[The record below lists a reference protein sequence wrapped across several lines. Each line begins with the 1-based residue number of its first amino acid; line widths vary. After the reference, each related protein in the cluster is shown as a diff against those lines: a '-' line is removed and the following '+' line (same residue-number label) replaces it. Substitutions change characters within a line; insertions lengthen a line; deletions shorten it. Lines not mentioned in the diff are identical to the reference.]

1 MAATTARRV
10 RIAATATAVL
20 MGGSLLGASAA
31 QASTTAVQGSTPKAS
46 DTAAWPKKPYG
57 IVTARSG
64 LNVRQYPSTDSS
76 VKYVLPFGA
85 KRGLDCKVRAQIIDG
100 NPFWYK
106 LRDSNYWISARYVH
120 NVGHVK
126 LCKDVHRSALTNS
139 AKAQKAM
146 G

>member
-10 RIAATATAVL
+10 RIAATASAVL
-20 MGGSLLGASAA
+20 LGGSLLGASTAE
-31 QASTTAVQGSTPKAS
+31 ASMSAGTVAV
-46 DTAAWPKKPYG
+46 PKKPYG
-57 IVTARSG
+57 IVTAHSG

-76 VKYVLPFGA
+76 VKYVLPYGA
-85 KRGLDCKVRAQIIDG
+85 KRGLDCKIRAQVIAG

-126 LCKDVHRSALTNS
+126 LCKDVHTSALNGT
-139 AKAQKAM
+139 AKAEKAM

>member
-10 RIAATATAVL
+10 RIAATACAVL
-20 MGGSLLGASAA
+20 MGGSLLGASTA
-31 QASTTAVQGSTPKAS
+31 QASPAA
-46 DTAAWPKKPYG
+46 DTVAYPKKPYG
-57 IVTARSG
+57 IVLAHSG

-76 VKYVLPFGA
+76 VKYVLPYHA
-85 KRGLDCKVRAQIIDG
+85 KRGLDCKIRAQVING
-100 NPFWYK
+100 NPYWYK

-126 LCKDVHRSALTNS
+126 LCKDKHPSAMNDS
-139 AKAQKAM
+139 AKAREAM

>member
-10 RIAATATAVL
+10 RIAATASAVL
-20 MGGSLLGASAA
+20 LGGSLLGASGAEANDSAVAA
-31 QASTTAVQGSTPKAS
+31 HPH
-46 DTAAWPKKPYG
+46 KPYG
-57 IVTARSG
+57 IVTAKSG

-76 VKYVLPFGA
+76 VKYVLPFKA
-85 KRGLDCKVRAQIIDG
+85 KRGLDCKIRAQVIDH

-106 LRDSNYWISARYVH
+106 LRDSNYWVSARYVH

-126 LCKDVHRSALTNS
+126 LCKDKYPSALTNS

>member
-10 RIAATATAVL
+10 RIAATASAVL
-20 MGGSLLGASAA
+20 LGGSLLGASTAEASAA
-31 QASTTAVQGSTPKAS
+31 GTVAVPH
-46 DTAAWPKKPYG
+46 KPYG
-57 IVTARSG
+57 IVTAMSG

-76 VKYVLPFGA
+76 VKYVLPYHA
-85 KRGLDCKVRAQIIDG
+85 KRGLDCKIRAQVIAG

-106 LRDSNYWISARYVH
+106 LRNSNYWISARYVH

-126 LCKDVHRSALTNS
+126 LCKDAHPSSLTDSAR
-139 AKAQKAM
+139 ARQAM

>member
-10 RIAATATAVL
+10 RIAATASAVL
-20 MGGSLLGASAA
+20 MGGSLLGASTA
-31 QASTTAVQGSTPKAS
+31 QASPSADTVAVPA
-46 DTAAWPKKPYG
+46 KPYG

-76 VKYVLPFGA
+76 VKYVLPYHA
-85 KRGLDCKVRAQIIDG
+85 KRGLDCKIRAQVING
-100 NPFWYK
+100 NPYWYK

-126 LCKDVHRSALTNS
+126 LCKDKYPSAMNDS
-139 AKAQKAM
+139 AKAREAM

>member
-10 RIAATATAVL
+10 RIAATASAVL

-31 QASTTAVQGSTPKAS
+31 QAAPTVSPETAPAAS
-46 DTAAWPKKPYG
+46 EAAWPKKPYG

-76 VKYVLPFGA
+76 VKYVLPHGA
-85 KRGLDCKVRAQIIDG
+85 KRGLDCKIRAQVIKG
-100 NPFWYK
+100 NPYWYK
-106 LRDSNYWISARYVH
+106 LRNSNYWISARYVK
-120 NVGHVK
+120 NIGHVK
-126 LCKDVHRSALTNS
+126 LCKDVRPSALNNS
-139 AKAQKAM
+139 EKARKAM

>member
-10 RIAATATAVL
+10 RIAATASAVL
-20 MGGSLLGASAA
+20 LSGSLLGASAA
-31 QASTTAVQGSTPKAS
+31 DATTSLDPH
-46 DTAAWPKKPYG
+46 KPFG
-57 IVTARSG
+57 IVTAKSG

-85 KRGLDCKVRAQIIDG
+85 KRGLDCKIRAQLIDH

-106 LRDSNYWISARYVH
+106 LRNSNYWVSARYVH

-126 LCKDVHRSALTNS
+126 LCKDRFGSAMNDS
-139 AKAQKAM
+139 AKAQNAK

>member
-10 RIAATATAVL
+10 RIAATASAVL
-20 MGGSLLGASAA
+20 LGGSLLGASTA
-31 QASTTAVQGSTPKAS
+31 QASSSAEPS
-46 DTAAWPKKPYG
+46 AWPQKPYG
-57 IVTARSG
+57 VVTAKSG

-76 VKYVLPFGA
+76 VKYVLPYHA
-85 KRGLDCKVRAQIIDG
+85 KRGLDCKIRAQIING
-100 NPFWYK
+100 NPYWYK

-126 LCKDVHRSALTNS
+126 LCKDRYPSSLTDS
-139 AKAQKAM
+139 PKAREAM

>member
-10 RIAATATAVL
+10 RIAATASAVL
-20 MGGSLLGASAA
+20 LSGSLLGASAA
-31 QASTTAVQGSTPKAS
+31 DATTSLDPH
-46 DTAAWPKKPYG
+46 KPFG
-57 IVTARSG
+57 IVTAKSG

-85 KRGLDCKVRAQIIDG
+85 KRGLDCKVRAQLIDH
-100 NPFWYK
+100 NPYWYK
-106 LRDSNYWISARYVH
+106 LRKSNYWVSARYVH

-126 LCKDVHRSALTNS
+126 LCKDRFHSAMTDS
-139 AKAQKAM
+139 AKARNAM

>member
-10 RIAATATAVL
+10 RIAATASAIL
-20 MGGSLLGASAA
+20 MGGSLLGASTA
-31 QASTTAVQGSTPKAS
+31 QASSPADNADTTA
-46 DTAAWPKKPYG
+46 AAPAKPYG

-76 VKYVLPFGA
+76 VKYVLPYLA
-85 KRGLDCKVRAQIIDG
+85 KRGLDCKIRAQVISG

-126 LCKDVHRSALTNS
+126 LCKDKYPSAMNDS
-139 AKAQKAM
+139 AKARKAM